1 MKGLKRADV
10 VNLATM
16 LKKMDLNSR
25 ENSPRFNQTT
35 KP

>member
-10 VNLATM
+10 VNLATI

-25 ENSPRFNQTT
+25 ENSPRLN
-35 KP
+35 